1 MNITKTM
8 INRVIEAR
16 GNNKVF
22 PCKVYG
28 TEANAEKAT
37 EIAAINVART
47 FVPAGEEALPAQY
60 IVAYVPEWDKW
71 VGFICMSEVI
81 NRKNFTG
88 GFLGCEEGFF
98 KW

>member
-1 MNITKTM
+1 MNITKEMTK
-8 INRVIEAR
+8 RVIEAR

-37 EIAAINVART
+37 AAAALNVART
-47 FVPAGEEALPAQY
+47 FVPAGEETLSAQY
-60 IVAYVPEWDKW
+60 IVAYVQEWGKW

-88 GFLGCEEGFF
+88 GYLGCEMGFF